1 MKELASIIEKLNTK
15 KDELEE
21 RLERVDASLRKTH
34 AKDWSEQAQERE
46 NDEVVE
52 ALGSNI
58 RVELNQIYQALE
70 RAEKGEYGKCAICGG
85 PIKVARLEALPYTDR
100 CHDCATELEA

>member
-1 MKELASIIEKLNTK
+1 MKELGSIIEKLNAK

-46 NDEVVE
+46 NEEVVE

-58 RVELNQIYQALE
+58 RVELNQIYAALA
-70 RAEKGEYGKCAICGG
+70 RVDNGEYGTCTVCDG
-85 PIKVARLEALPYTDR
+85 PIRPARLEVLPYTDR
-100 CHDCATELEA
+100 CHSCAEELES